1 MNKLPASLDM
11 DALRSFV
18 AGVEYG
24 SFALAAQRLCRST
37 SAVSAQLK
45 KLEAQCGAELVVRQ
59 GRKLALT
66 PGGEI
71 MLSYARRL
79 LALNDEAQR
88 ALRSELLNGEL
99 RIGMQE
105 DFGESIMPNML
116 SQLSRQHPGLS
127 ITARVERNRVLR
139 QAAIEKTVD
148 IALLWQP
155 EQAIDEAEYL
165 GECPLAWIAS
175 QQIAVAALLASGEP
189 LPLVMF
195 DTPCQ
200 MRSRA
205 IAALDGAGI
214 AWRVA
219 FTSLSLSGIWAAVQA
234 GLGITLRSPIGL
246 PPYLHV
252 TDAPLPAAGTLGIT
266 LWQNRN
272 LDPKAQRVL
281 HDSISGALV
290 PFLLR

>member
-1 MNKLPASLDM
+1 MTKLPVSLDM

-18 AGVEYG
+18 AGIEYG
-24 SFALAAQRLCRST
+24 SFTLAAQRLCRST
-37 SAVSAQLK
+37 SAVCAQLK
-45 KLEAQCGAELVVRQ
+45 KLEMQCEAELVVKQ

-66 PGGEI
+66 PSGEI

-79 LALNDEAQR
+79 LALNDEAHYAVRGEQ
-88 ALRSELLNGEL
+88 LNGEL

-105 DFGESIMPNML
+105 DFGESIMPGLL
-116 SQLSRQHPGLS
+116 SQLSRQHPGLN
-127 ITARVERNRVLR
+127 ITARIERNRALR
-139 QAAIEKTVD
+139 QAAAEKSVD

-155 EQAIDEAEYL
+155 VQAIEDSDFL
-165 GECPLAWIAS
+165 GECPLVWIGS
-175 QQIAVAALLASGEP
+175 PQLNVADLLASGEP

-195 DTPCQ
+195 DAPCL

-205 IAALDGAGI
+205 IAALDRAGI

-234 GLGITLRSPIGL
+234 GLGITLRSPVGL
-246 PPYLHV
+246 PSSLQV
-252 TDAPLPAAGTLGIT
+252 TDGPLPAAGTFGIT
-266 LWQNRN
+266 LWLNRN
-272 LDPKAQRVL
+272 LDHKAQSL
-281 HDSISGALV
+281 LQDSISGALV